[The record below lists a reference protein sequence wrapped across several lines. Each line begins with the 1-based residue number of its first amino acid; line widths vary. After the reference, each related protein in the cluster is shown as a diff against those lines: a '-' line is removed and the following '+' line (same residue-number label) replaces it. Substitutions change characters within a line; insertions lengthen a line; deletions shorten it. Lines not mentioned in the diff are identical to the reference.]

1 MARPGETTYVVELDG
16 GPVPQSVVAPQQEL
30 DSRSLLERFWDFL
43 TGRDLVP
50 DE

>member
-1 MARPGETTYVVELDG
+1 VDTPTEAVPPSLAPPAEEVVDE
-16 GPVPQSVVAPQQEL
+16 
-30 DSRSLLERFWDFL
+30 RSLLQRFWDFL